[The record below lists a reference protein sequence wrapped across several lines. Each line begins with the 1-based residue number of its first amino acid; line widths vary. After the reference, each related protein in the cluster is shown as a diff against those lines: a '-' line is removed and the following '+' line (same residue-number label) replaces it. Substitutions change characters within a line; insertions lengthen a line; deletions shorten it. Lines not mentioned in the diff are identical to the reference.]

1 MQYRRLGTSGLKVSE
16 ICLGTMTFGH
26 TTDEAEAKRIVDLAL
41 DRGVN
46 FFDTANT
53 YSGGRSEELL
63 GAALSGKR
71 RGAVIATKFFN
82 PVGDNPND
90 SGGSRYY
97 IMNAVEESLR
107 RLDTDHIDI
116 YYIHHLDIETPIEET
131 LRALDDLVRDG
142 KVRYIACSNYP
153 AWRLADGWWTSV
165 HHDLERFICYQAE
178 YSLVVRDIE
187 EELVPLCIDKGIGIV
202 PWGPLA
208 FGFLTGKYKPGE
220 RRVEGT
226 RSAEGWVWP
235 EGHFAANADE
245 SLSALLSVSAELD
258 CSPAQAALR
267 WIADR
272 PGVTSALVG
281 ARTAAQFE
289 DNLGAVALELPA
301 EAEERLETISKLP
314 ERYPWSTEKTMP
326 ERRASAVRSPDGS
339 SRKR

>member
-1 MQYRRLGTSGLKVSE
+1 MRYRRLGNSGLKVSE

-26 TTDEAEAKRIVDLAL
+26 TADEREAKRIVDLAL

-63 GAALSGKR
+63 GAALSGRR

-82 PVGDNPND
+82 PVGDDPND

-107 RLDTDHIDI
+107 RLGTDHIDI
-116 YYIHHLDIETPIEET
+116 YYMHHLDIETPIEET
-131 LRALDDLVRDG
+131 LRALDDLVRHG
-142 KVRYIACSNYP
+142 KVRYIACSNFP

-165 HHDLERFICYQAE
+165 HHDLERFVCYQAE

-187 EELVPLCIDKGIGIV
+187 EELVPLCRDKGIGV
-202 PWGPLA
+202 VGWGPLA
-208 FGFLTGKYKPGE
+208 GGFLTGKYEPGE
-220 RRVEGT
+220 RRLEGT
-226 RSAEGWVWP
+226 RSAEGWVWQ
-235 EGHFAANADE
+235 EGHFAANADD
-245 SLSALLSVSAELD
+245 SLSELLSVSAELD
-258 CSPAQAALR
+258 CPPTQVALR

-281 ARTAAQFE
+281 ARNTGQFE
-289 DNLGAVALELPA
+289 NSLGAVDLELPDDTA
-301 EAEERLETISKLP
+301 ARLERVSRPP
-314 ERYPWSTEKTMP
+314 ERYPWSLEKHMP
-326 ERRASAVRSPDGS
+326 DRRASAVRRPAGGS
-339 SRKR
+339 EKR